1 MRTGLG
7 TVWNC
12 TKLSGTARGGASP
25 EWIWSG
31 DMAYGGMAYLW
42 ICALVSAWCA
52 GCAVWLRT
60 SPAAR
65 LTGRGISTE
74 HRSLEVSTTL
84 VLALFIVALRQGT
97 SIPRA
102 CGAVG
107 DAAGGAIGAG
117 LVRVGERLS
126 RGADWHE
133 AWRVAGADEPE
144 SDAAHVFRILEESLE
159 PSWTRG
165 VSPIMRL
172 ETTLEQ
178 YDADER
184 SRIEAAS
191 SRLSVRLLIP
201 TALCFLPAFV
211 FIGVIPTVVSLVM

>member
-1 MRTGLG
+1 
-7 TVWNC
+7 
-12 TKLSGTARGGASP
+12 
-25 EWIWSG
+25 
-31 DMAYGGMAYLW
+31 MAYGGMAYLW

-117 LVRVGERLS
+117 LVR
-126 RGADWHE
+126 
-133 AWRVAGADEPE
+133 
-144 SDAAHVFRILEESLE
+144 
-159 PSWTRG
+159 
-165 VSPIMRL
+165 
-172 ETTLEQ
+172 
-178 YDADER
+178 
-184 SRIEAAS
+184 
-191 SRLSVRLLIP
+191 
-201 TALCFLPAFV
+201 
-211 FIGVIPTVVSLVM
+211 FIGVIPSVVSLVM